1 MRYAQISLFR
11 MAAYSIDLRHKL
23 LHACERR
30 LGLQRALANLFGVS
44 LSFVEKLLRRH
55 RTTGDIAPKPHAGG
69 PRPALDAAADTL
81 VRQLVRD
88 NTDLTL
94 EELCARGA
102 DERGVRVS
110 VATMCRVLQRLG
122 LPRKKSRSTPASA
135 TPRASS
141 RRARSTAR
149 GSRHSTSGV

>member
-1 MRYAQISLFR
+1 MRYSLPSIWG
-11 MAAYSIDLRHKL
+11 MAAYSIDLRQKIL
-23 LHACERR
+23 QACERR
-30 LGLQRALANLFGVS
+30 LGSQRALADLFGVS

-69 PRPALDAAADTL
+69 QRPSLDVAAAAL
-81 VRQLVRD
+81 VRQLVHD
-88 NTDLTL
+88 NADITL
-94 EELCARGA
+94 EELCARVAG
-102 DERGVRVS
+102 ERGVRVS

-141 RRARSTAR
+141 KRARTTAG
-149 GSRHSTSGV
+149 GSRHSTSNA